1 MSLCAKFIYKSFLL
15 AKYILIITVVSN
27 SMLYAQNLIIN
38 SGLENIKPF
47 KRKINITNIIDGDN
61 IEINDTAPFFSS
73 LPIEKRILCPIT
85 SYGWQDENYGLQATN
100 IFYSSNKKYPKD
112 GYCFGLLK
120 FYQYKNKTINVQ
132 NLKGKLK
139 ESLEKNDTYTL
150 EFYYKYF
157 SGNIKNI
164 SLFILLSKDD
174 IDYNNYQLLSDTS
187 KIITQEINLP
197 FDTSN
202 YNKIEYRFI
211 AKGEER
217 FIYFGFFDNKSN
229 RKLKKTK
236 QFGYY
241 KNIENALNSSIA
253 IDNISLEPKY
263 QKQIATSHNNEIVT
277 EIENTNTPE
286 LRNFYSIPSIITF
299 PSDILFAK
307 NEYTLTNMAKEELNN
322 FVIELNNKTV
332 RKLIVKGFTDDDGSE
347 KYNQQLSE
355 RRANEVAKFLKSM
368 LENTEIIA
376 QGFGEKNPVFKNNT
390 EENKSKNR
398 RVEIEIYGN

>member
-1 MSLCAKFIYKSFLL
+1 MSLYAKFIYISFLL
-15 AKYILIITVVSN
+15 AKYVLIIPVVSN
-27 SMLYAQNLIIN
+27 TMLYAQNLIIN
-38 SGLENIKPF
+38 SGFEDIKPF

-73 LPIEKRILCPIT
+73 LPVEKRILCPIT

-100 IFYSSNKKYPKD
+100 IFYSSNKKFPED
-112 GYCFGLLK
+112 GYCFGLVK
-120 FYQYKNKTINVQ
+120 FYQYKNKTINIQ
-132 NLKGKLK
+132 NLKGTLK
-139 ESLEKNDTYTL
+139 ESLEKNDEYIF

-202 YNKIEYRFI
+202 YNKIEFRFI

-217 FIYFGFFDNKSN
+217 FIYAGFFDNKSN
-229 RKLKKTK
+229 HKLKKTS

-263 QKQIATSHNNEIVT
+263 QKQIDTSHKNVIVT
-277 EIENTNTPE
+277 EIENSNFPE
-286 LRNFYSIPSIITF
+286 LRVDKSFPSLITL

-307 NEYTLTNMAKEELNN
+307 NEFTLTNMAKEELNN
-322 FVIELNNKTV
+322 FVIELKNKTV
-332 RKLIVKGFTDDDGSE
+332 KKLIVKGFTDDDGNE
-347 KYNQQLSE
+347 KYNQLLSE
-355 RRANEVAKFLKSM
+355 RRANEVANFLKSK
-368 LENTEIIA
+368 LENTEIQA
-376 QGFGEKNPVFKNNT
+376 QGFGEKNPVVNNDT
-390 EENKSKNR
+390 KENKSKNR
-398 RVEIEIYGN
+398 RVEIEIYSN